1 MSSIKCVLIYIC
13 KQRFSLL
20 LLCVFLEKIREEE
33 KTSSRERA
41 KEGTKTNKKAASKN
55 NAQRYYYTR
64 QQQKK
69 RHAIDAGEVE
79 SNNWAVKPPQV

>member
-69 RHAIDAGEVE
+69 GHTTDAGEVE